1 MTLWEHLAAF
11 AWEQHL
17 TEGKGVV
24 LADHDELLAAAEQVR
39 GGESSALS
47 LGYVGASEVPPGDD
61 FLKIILESDPK
72 KHVLLLVRHD
82 DNEREEDEQLYVL
95 EPADSGRPSPR
106 ECYRQIGNG

>member
-24 LADHDELLAAAEQVR
+24 LAEHDELLAAAARVSK
-39 GGESSALS
+39 GESSSLW
-47 LGYVGASEVPPGDD
+47 LGYIGASEVPPGDD

-72 KHVLLLVRHD
+72 KQVLLLVRHGESD
-82 DNEREEDEQLYVL
+82 REEDEQLYLL
-95 EPADSGRPSPR
+95 EPAESGRPSPQ
-106 ECYRQIGNG
+106 ECYRQIGNV